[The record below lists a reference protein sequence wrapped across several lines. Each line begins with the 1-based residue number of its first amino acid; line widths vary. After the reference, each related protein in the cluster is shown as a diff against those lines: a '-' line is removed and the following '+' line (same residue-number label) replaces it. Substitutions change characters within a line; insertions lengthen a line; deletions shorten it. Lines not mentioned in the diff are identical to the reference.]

1 MIKLGNVQATTDIV
15 QTGLKKFADLV
26 GERTKGQV
34 QVQIFPASQLGT
46 EQELLEGV
54 QLGTVHM
61 FEGSAGSVGR
71 FLPDLE
77 AFAAPYVW
85 RDVDHMMKTV
95 RGPVGQG
102 LAERL
107 VKAKGMRVL
116 DFGWL
121 FGNRYLTTK
130 NKAINKP
137 EDLKGMKIRVQPTAI
152 YLETIKAMG
161 ANPTTMDFKE
171 VYLGLQSGVIDGQEN
186 PPFVIYN
193 NKFFEVQKFVMLTA
207 HITQNQAVV
216 INDKFYQGLSP
227 EFRKILTEAAYD
239 AGNFQNDLILKSEKE
254 GLDKLKEMGMTV
266 VQPDVE
272 GLPRGHQGRLEEGL
286 REVGAGA
293 VREDPGGEVEQ
304 RQRSAIS
311 GQRAAQRLGPRAD
324 PLIARERISR
334 TIAVT

>member
-1 MIKLGNVQATTDIV
+1 MQRQAVVWMVVALLLLGLGGPGPSGAQQPVVIKLGNVQATADIV

-26 GERTKGQV
+26 AERTKGQV

-61 FEGSAGSVGR
+61 FEGSTGSVGR

-77 AFAAPYVW
+77 AFAAPYIW
-85 RDVDHMMKTV
+85 RDTDHMLKVV
-95 RGPVGQG
+95 RGPLGQG
-102 LAERL
+102 LADRL

-130 NKAINKP
+130 AKAIHKP

-186 PPFVIYN
+186 PPFVIFN
-193 NKFFEVQKFVMLTA
+193 NKLFEVQKFLMLTA
-207 HITQNQAVV
+207 HITQNQAIV
-216 INDKFYQGLSP
+216 INDKFYQELSP
-227 EFRKILTEAAYD
+227 AFRRILQEAAHD
-239 AGNFQNDLILKSEKE
+239 AGNFQNDLILKSEQE
-254 GLDKLKEMGMTV
+254 YFDKLKEKGMTI
-266 VQPDVE
+266 VQPDVKAFRDATKDVWKKVSE
-272 GLPRGHQGRLEEGL
+272 KWEPGLYEKIQ
-286 REVGAGA
+286 A
-293 VREDPGGEVEQ
+293 VK
-304 RQRSAIS
+304 
-311 GQRAAQRLGPRAD
+311 
-324 PLIARERISR
+324 
-334 TIAVT
+334 

>member
-1 MIKLGNVQATTDIV
+1 MKRFAMLAALLIVAIGLLGAPTAKAGQPVLIKLGNVQSTEDIV

-26 GERTKGQV
+26 NERTKGQV

-61 FEGSAGSVGR
+61 FEGSSGSVGR

-77 AFAAPYVW
+77 VFAAPYVW
-85 RDVDHMMKTV
+85 RDVDHMLKAV

-130 NKAINKP
+130 AKAIYKP

-186 PPFVIYN
+186 PPFVIFN
-193 NKFFEVQKFVMLTA
+193 NKLFEVQKFVMLTG

-216 INDKFYQGLSP
+216 INEKLYQGLSP
-227 EFRKILTEAAYD
+227 EFRKILTDAAYD
-239 AGNFQNDLILKSEKE
+239 AGNFQNGIILKSEKE
-254 GLDKLKEMGMTV
+254 YLDKLKEKGMTV
-266 VQPDVE
+266 VQPDMKAFRE
-272 GLPRGHQGRLEEGL
+272 AT
-286 REVGAGA
+286 REVWKKVSEKWEPGLYEKIQA
-293 VREDPGGEVEQ
+293 VK
-304 RQRSAIS
+304 
-311 GQRAAQRLGPRAD
+311 
-324 PLIARERISR
+324 
-334 TIAVT
+334 

>member
-1 MIKLGNVQATTDIV
+1 MKRWFLICAAVVAVVLGGFPWPSHVAAQQPVVIKLGNVQATADIV
-15 QTGLKKFADLV
+15 QTGLKRFADLV
-26 GERTKGQV
+26 AERTKGQL

-54 QLGTVHM
+54 QLGTIHM
-61 FEGSAGSVGR
+61 FEGSSGSVGR

-85 RDVDHMMKTV
+85 RDTDHMLKTV

-121 FGNRYLTTK
+121 FGNRFLTTK
-130 NKAINKP
+130 TKAIYTP

-193 NKFFEVQKFVMLTA
+193 NKFFEVQKYVMLTA

-216 INDKFYQGLSP
+216 INERFYQSLSP
-227 EFRKILTEAAYD
+227 EFRKILTEAAYE
-239 AGNFQNDLILKSEKE
+239 AGNFQNDLVLKSEKE
-254 GLDKLKEMGMTV
+254 YLDKLKEKGMTI
-266 VQPDVE
+266 VQPDVKTFRE
-272 GLPRGHQGRLEEGL
+272 ATKDVHKKVSDKWEPGLY
-286 REVGAGA
+286 
-293 VREDPGGEVEQ
+293 
-304 RQRSAIS
+304 
-311 GQRAAQRLGPRAD
+311 
-324 PLIARERISR
+324 ERIQ
-334 TIAVT
+334 AVK

>member
-1 MIKLGNVQATTDIV
+1 VGMLVVGWAGLGPAGAQQPIVIKLGNVQSTMDIV

-26 GERTKGQV
+26 AERTQNQV
-34 QVQIFPASQLGT
+34 QIQIFPASRLGT

-61 FEGSAGSVGR
+61 FEGSTGAVGR

-85 RDVDHMMKTV
+85 RDADHMLKVV
-95 RGPVGQG
+95 RGPIGQG

-107 VKAKGMRVL
+107 VQAKGIRVL

-130 NKAINKP
+130 TRAIHRP
-137 EDLKGMKIRVQPTAI
+137 DDLKGMKIRVQPTAI

-161 ANPTTMDFKE
+161 ANPTSMDFKE

-193 NKFFEVQKFVMLTA
+193 NKLFEVQKFVMLTA

-216 INDKFYQGLSP
+216 INDKFYQRLSP
-227 EFRKILTEAAYD
+227 EFRQILTAAAIE
-239 AGNFQNDLILKSEKE
+239 AGNFQNDLVLQQEQADLDRLREK
-254 GLDKLKEMGMTV
+254 GMTI
-266 VQPDVE
+266 VQPDVQAFRE
-272 GLPRGHQGRLEEGL
+272 ATKDVYKKVAEKWEPRLY
-286 REVGAGA
+286 
-293 VREDPGGEVEQ
+293 
-304 RQRSAIS
+304 
-311 GQRAAQRLGPRAD
+311 
-324 PLIARERISR
+324 ERIQE
-334 TIAVT
+334 VK

>member
-1 MIKLGNVQATTDIV
+1 MKRSLLIGVAVVVLVAVLGFATAQAQQPIVIKLGNVQATGDIV

-61 FEGSAGSVGR
+61 FEGSTGSVGR

-77 AFAAPYVW
+77 AFAAPYIW
-85 RDVDHMMKTV
+85 QSPEHMLKAV
-95 RGPVGQG
+95 RGPVGQS

-107 VKAKGMRVL
+107 VKAKGIRVL

-130 NKAINKP
+130 AKAIMKP

-186 PPFVIYN
+186 PPFVIFN
-193 NKFFEVQKFVMLTA
+193 NKLFEVQKFLMLTG

-216 INDKFYQGLSP
+216 INDKFFQGLSP
-227 EFRKILTEAAYD
+227 EFRKIVTEAAYE
-239 AGNFQNDLILKSEKE
+239 AGNFQNDLVLKSEKE
-254 GLDKLKEMGMTV
+254 YLDKLKESGMTI
-266 VQPDVE
+266 VQPDVKAFRE
-272 GLPRGHQGRLEEGL
+272 ATKDVWKKVSEKWEPGLY
-286 REVGAGA
+286 
-293 VREDPGGEVEQ
+293 
-304 RQRSAIS
+304 
-311 GQRAAQRLGPRAD
+311 
-324 PLIARERISR
+324 ERIQQ
-334 TIAVT
+334 AK

>member
-1 MIKLGNVQATTDIV
+1 MLRHTVLWMMIALLFVGIAGPGAASAQQPILIKLGNVQATGDIV

-26 GERTKGQV
+26 AERTKGQV

-54 QLGTVHM
+54 QLGTLHM
-61 FEGSAGSVGR
+61 FEGSTGSVGR

-77 AFAAPYVW
+77 AFAAPYIW
-85 RDVDHMMKTV
+85 RDTDHMLKVV
-95 RGPVGQG
+95 RGPIGQE
-102 LAERL
+102 LADRL

-130 NKAINKP
+130 SKPIYKP

-186 PPFVIYN
+186 PPFVIFN
-193 NKFFEVQKFVMLTA
+193 NKLFEVQKYVMLTA
-207 HITQNQAVV
+207 HITQNQAIV
-216 INDKFYQGLSP
+216 INDKVYQGLSP
-227 EFRKILTEAAYD
+227 EFRKILQDSARE
-239 AGNFQNDLILKSEKE
+239 AGNFQNELILKSEQE
-254 GLDKLKEMGMTV
+254 YLDKLKEKGMIII
-266 VQPDVE
+266 QPDVKAFRE
-272 GLPRGHQGRLEEGL
+272 ATKDVWKKVSEKWEPGLYEKIQ
-286 REVGAGA
+286 A
-293 VREDPGGEVEQ
+293 VR
-304 RQRSAIS
+304 
-311 GQRAAQRLGPRAD
+311 
-324 PLIARERISR
+324 
-334 TIAVT
+334 

>member
-1 MIKLGNVQATTDIV
+1 MKRFAMLGALLIVAIGLLGVPTAQAGQPIVIKLGNVQATGDIV

-26 GERTKGQV
+26 GERSKGQV

-61 FEGSAGSVGR
+61 FEGSSGSVGR

-77 AFAAPYVW
+77 VFAAPYVW
-85 RDVDHMMKTV
+85 RDVDHMLKAV

-121 FGNRYLTTK
+121 FGNRYLTTR
-130 NKAINKP
+130 NKAINRP

-186 PPFVIYN
+186 PPFVIFN
-193 NKFFEVQKFVMLTA
+193 NKLFEVQKFVMLTA
-207 HITQNQAVV
+207 HITQNQAIV
-216 INDKFYQGLSP
+216 INEKFYQALSP
-227 EFRKILTEAAYD
+227 ALRKVVTEAAFD
-239 AGNFQNDLILKSEKE
+239 AGNFQNEIILKSENE
-254 GLDKLKEMGMTV
+254 YLDKLKEKGMTV
-266 VQPDVE
+266 VRPDVAAFRE
-272 GLPRGHQGRLEEGL
+272 ATKEVWKKVSEKWEPGLYGKIQ
-286 REVGAGA
+286 A
-293 VREDPGGEVEQ
+293 VK
-304 RQRSAIS
+304 
-311 GQRAAQRLGPRAD
+311 
-324 PLIARERISR
+324 
-334 TIAVT
+334 

>member
-1 MIKLGNVQATTDIV
+1 MKRGIAAGVFLVLGIVLLGTAPAPAQQPIVIKLGNVQSTEDIV
-15 QTGLKKFADLV
+15 QTGLKKLADLV
-26 GERTKGQV
+26 NERTKGQL

-61 FEGSAGSVGR
+61 FEGSSGSVGR

-77 AFAAPYVW
+77 VFAAPYVW
-85 RDVDHMMKTV
+85 RDVDHMLKTV

-130 NKAINKP
+130 TKAINKP

-186 PPFVIYN
+186 PPFVIFN
-193 NKFFEVQKFVMLTA
+193 NKLFEVQKFVMLTA
-207 HITQNQAVV
+207 HITQNQAIV
-216 INDKFYQGLSP
+216 INEKFFQGLSP

-239 AGNFQNDLILKSEKE
+239 AGNFQNDIVLKSEKE
-254 GLDKLKEMGMTV
+254 YLDKLKEKGMTV
-266 VQPDVE
+266 VQPDVKAFRE
-272 GLPRGHQGRLEEGL
+272 ATKDVWKKVSEKWEPGLYEKIQ
-286 REVGAGA
+286 A
-293 VREDPGGEVEQ
+293 VK
-304 RQRSAIS
+304 
-311 GQRAAQRLGPRAD
+311 
-324 PLIARERISR
+324 
-334 TIAVT
+334 

>member
-1 MIKLGNVQATTDIV
+1 MTRRRLVVVLVALALTLTGLAYPGGTGAQQPIVIKLGNVQSTEDIV
-15 QTGLKKFADLV
+15 QSGLKRFADLV
-26 GERTKGQV
+26 GEHTQGKI

-61 FEGSAGSVGR
+61 FEGSTGSVGR

-77 AFAAPYVW
+77 AFAAPYIW
-85 RDVDHMMKTV
+85 RDTDHMLKVV
-95 RGPVGQG
+95 RGPIGQE

-107 VKAKGMRVL
+107 IKAKGMRVL

-130 NKAINKP
+130 SKAVYKP

-186 PPFVIYN
+186 PPFVIFN
-193 NKFFEVQKFVMLTA
+193 NKLFEVQKYVMLTA
-207 HITQNQAVV
+207 HITQNQAIV

-227 EFRKILTEAAYD
+227 EFRKILQDAAHE
-239 AGNFQNDLILKSEKE
+239 AGNFQNGLILKSEQE
-254 GLDKLKEMGMTV
+254 YLDKLKEKGMTV
-266 VQPDVE
+266 VQPDVKAFRE
-272 GLPRGHQGRLEEGL
+272 ATKDVWKKVSEKWQPRL
-286 REVGAGA
+286 V
-293 VREDPGGEVEQ
+293 
-304 RQRSAIS
+304 
-311 GQRAAQRLGPRAD
+311 
-324 PLIARERISR
+324 ERIQE
-334 TIAVT
+334 VK

>member
-1 MIKLGNVQATTDIV
+1 MKRGIALGIMAAIVIVLCGAALAPAQQPIVIKLGNVQATADLV
-15 QTGLKKFADLV
+15 QEGLKKFADLV
-26 GERTKGQV
+26 TDRTKGQI

-61 FEGSAGSVGR
+61 FEGSSGSVGR

-77 AFAAPYVW
+77 VFAAPYVW
-85 RDVDHMMKTV
+85 RDVDHMLKTV

-130 NKAINKP
+130 SKAIYKP

-193 NKFFEVQKFVMLTA
+193 NKFFEVQKFLMLTA
-207 HITQNQAVV
+207 HITQNQAIV

-227 EFRKILTEAAYD
+227 EFRKILTDAAYE
-239 AGNFQNDLILKSEKE
+239 AGNYQNDIVLKSEQE
-254 GLDKLKEMGMTV
+254 GLDKLKEKGMAV
-266 VQPDVE
+266 VQPDLKAFREATKDVWKKVSE
-272 GLPRGHQGRLEEGL
+272 KWEPGLYEKIQ
-286 REVGAGA
+286 A
-293 VREDPGGEVEQ
+293 VK
-304 RQRSAIS
+304 
-311 GQRAAQRLGPRAD
+311 
-324 PLIARERISR
+324 
-334 TIAVT
+334 

>member
-1 MIKLGNVQATTDIV
+1 MKRLALLCTVLAFGLASLVGPFPALAQQPIVIKLGNVQATADIV
-15 QTGLKKFADLV
+15 QTGLKRFADLV
-26 GERTKGQV
+26 SERTKGRM

-54 QLGTVHM
+54 QLGTIHM
-61 FEGSAGSVGR
+61 FEGSSGSVGR

-77 AFAAPYVW
+77 AFAAPFVW
-85 RDVDHMMKTV
+85 RDVDHMLKTV
-95 RGPVGQG
+95 RGPVGLG

-121 FGNRYLTTK
+121 FGNRFLTTK
-130 NKAINKP
+130 TKAIHTP

-186 PPFVIYN
+186 PPFVIFN
-193 NKFFEVQKFVMLTA
+193 NKFFEVQKYVMLTA

-216 INDKFYQGLSP
+216 INDKFYQSLSP
-227 EFRKILTEAAYD
+227 EFRKILTDAAYE
-239 AGNFQNDLILKSEKE
+239 AGNFQNDLVLKSEKE
-254 GLDKLKEMGMTV
+254 YLDKLKEKGMTI
-266 VQPDVE
+266 VQPDVKAFRE
-272 GLPRGHQGRLEEGL
+272 ATKDVYKKVSEKWEPGLY
-286 REVGAGA
+286 
-293 VREDPGGEVEQ
+293 
-304 RQRSAIS
+304 
-311 GQRAAQRLGPRAD
+311 
-324 PLIARERISR
+324 ERIQ
-334 TIAVT
+334 AVK

>member
-1 MIKLGNVQATTDIV
+1 MAAIVIVLCGAALAPAQQPIVIKLGNVQATADLV
-15 QTGLKKFADLV
+15 QEGLKKFADLV
-26 GERTKGQV
+26 TDRTKGQI

-61 FEGSAGSVGR
+61 FEGSSGSVGR

-77 AFAAPYVW
+77 VFAAPYVW
-85 RDVDHMMKTV
+85 RDVDHMLKTV

-130 NKAINKP
+130 SKAIYKP

-193 NKFFEVQKFVMLTA
+193 NKFFEVQKFLMLTA
-207 HITQNQAVV
+207 HITQNQAIV
-216 INDKFYQGLSP
+216 INDKLYQGLSP
-227 EFRKILTEAAYD
+227 EFRKILTDAAYE
-239 AGNFQNDLILKSEKE
+239 AGNYQNDIVLKSEQE
-254 GLDKLKEMGMTV
+254 GLDKLKEKGMTV
-266 VQPDVE
+266 VQPDLKAFREATKDVWKKVSE
-272 GLPRGHQGRLEEGL
+272 KWEPGLYEKIQ
-286 REVGAGA
+286 A
-293 VREDPGGEVEQ
+293 VK
-304 RQRSAIS
+304 
-311 GQRAAQRLGPRAD
+311 
-324 PLIARERISR
+324 
-334 TIAVT
+334 

>member
-1 MIKLGNVQATTDIV
+1 MSRRSVFIVFLAMSVAILAWGAPAQAGQPIVIKLGNVQATGDIV
-15 QTGLKKFADLV
+15 QIGLKRFADLV
-26 GERTKGQV
+26 AERTQGQI

-54 QLGTVHM
+54 QLGTIHM
-61 FEGSAGSVGR
+61 FEGSTGSVGR

-77 AFAAPYVW
+77 AFAAPYIW
-85 RDVDHMMKTV
+85 RNPDHMLKVV
-95 RGPVGQG
+95 RGPIGQE

-107 VKAKGMRVL
+107 VKAKGIRVL

-130 NKAINKP
+130 SKAVYRP

-193 NKFFEVQKFVMLTA
+193 NKFFEVQKFLMLTA

-227 EFRKILTEAAYD
+227 EFRKILTEAAYE
-239 AGNFQNDLILKSEKE
+239 AGNYQNDLILKSEQE
-254 GLDKLKEMGMTV
+254 YFDKLKEKGMTI
-266 VQPDVE
+266 VQPDVAAFRE
-272 GLPRGHQGRLEEGL
+272 ATKDVWKKVSEKWEPGLY
-286 REVGAGA
+286 
-293 VREDPGGEVEQ
+293 
-304 RQRSAIS
+304 
-311 GQRAAQRLGPRAD
+311 
-324 PLIARERISR
+324 ERIQ
-334 TIAVT
+334 AVQ

>member
-1 MIKLGNVQATTDIV
+1 MTRRVVLWGVLAVLVIGLTYSGPAGAQQPIVIKLGNVQAPADIV

-26 GERTKGQV
+26 AERTKNQI

-61 FEGSAGSVGR
+61 FEGSTGAVGR

-77 AFAAPYVW
+77 AFAAPYIW
-85 RDVDHMMKTV
+85 RDLDHMLKVV
-95 RGPVGQG
+95 RGPIGQE

-130 NKAINKP
+130 NKAIYKP

-161 ANPTTMDFKE
+161 ANPTTLDFKE

-193 NKFFEVQKFVMLTA
+193 NNFFEVQKYVMLTA
-207 HITQNQAVV
+207 HITQNQTIV
-216 INDKFYQGLSP
+216 INEKFYQGLSP
-227 EFRKILTEAAYD
+227 EFRKILTEAAIE
-239 AGNFQNDLILKSEKE
+239 AGNLQNDLVLKSEKAD
-254 GLDKLKEMGMTV
+254 LDRLQEKGMTI
-266 VQPDVE
+266 VQPDVKAFRE
-272 GLPRGHQGRLEEGL
+272 ATKDVWKKVSEKWEPRLY
-286 REVGAGA
+286 
-293 VREDPGGEVEQ
+293 
-304 RQRSAIS
+304 
-311 GQRAAQRLGPRAD
+311 
-324 PLIARERISR
+324 ERIQE
-334 TIAVT
+334 VK

>member
-1 MIKLGNVQATTDIV
+1 MKRWSLLFVIGALVTVLAVFAAPSPAGAQQPIVIKLGNVQATADIV

-26 GERTKGQV
+26 AERTKNQI
-34 QVQIFPASQLGT
+34 QIQIFPASQLGT

-54 QLGTVHM
+54 QLGTMHM
-61 FEGSAGSVGR
+61 FEGSTGSVGR

-77 AFAAPYVW
+77 AFAAPYIW
-85 RDVDHMMKTV
+85 RDLDHMLKVV
-95 RGPVGQG
+95 RGPIGQE

-130 NKAINKP
+130 NKAIYKP
-137 EDLKGMKIRVQPTAI
+137 EDLKGMKVRVQPTAI

-216 INDKFYQGLSP
+216 INDKFYQGLSQ
-227 EFRKILTEAAYD
+227 EFRKVLTEAAIE
-239 AGNFQNDLILKSEKE
+239 AGNFQNDLVLKSEQAD
-254 GLDKLKEMGMTV
+254 LDRLKEKGMTI
-266 VQPDVE
+266 VQPDVKAFRE
-272 GLPRGHQGRLEEGL
+272 ATKDVWRKVSEKWEPRLY
-286 REVGAGA
+286 
-293 VREDPGGEVEQ
+293 
-304 RQRSAIS
+304 
-311 GQRAAQRLGPRAD
+311 
-324 PLIARERISR
+324 ERIQE
-334 TIAVT
+334 VK

>member
-1 MIKLGNVQATTDIV
+1 VVRWGVLAVLVIGLTYSGPAGAQQPIVIKLGNVQAPADIV

-26 GERTKGQV
+26 AERTKNQI

-54 QLGTVHM
+54 QLGTIHM
-61 FEGSAGSVGR
+61 FEGSTGSVGR

-77 AFAAPYVW
+77 AFAAPYIW
-85 RDVDHMMKTV
+85 RDLDHMLKVV
-95 RGPVGQG
+95 RGPIGQE

-116 DFGWL
+116 EFGWL

-130 NKAINKP
+130 SKAIYKP

-216 INDKFYQGLSP
+216 INEKFYQGLSP
-227 EFRKILTEAAYD
+227 AFQKILTDAAIE
-239 AGNFQNDLILKSEKE
+239 AGNFQNDLVLKSEKAD
-254 GLDKLKEMGMTV
+254 LDRLQEKGMTI
-266 VQPDVE
+266 VQPDVKAFRE
-272 GLPRGHQGRLEEGL
+272 ATKDVWKKVSEKWEPRLY
-286 REVGAGA
+286 
-293 VREDPGGEVEQ
+293 
-304 RQRSAIS
+304 
-311 GQRAAQRLGPRAD
+311 
-324 PLIARERISR
+324 ERIQD
-334 TIAVT
+334 VK

>member
-1 MIKLGNVQATTDIV
+1 MKRLAVTLAVFLFVVVGLASPGPAPAQQPIVIKLGNVQAPADIV

-26 GERTKGQV
+26 AERTKNQI

-61 FEGSAGSVGR
+61 FEGSTGSVGR

-77 AFAAPYVW
+77 AFAAPYIW
-85 RDVDHMMKTV
+85 RDLDHMLKVV
-95 RGPVGQG
+95 RGPIGQE

-130 NKAINKP
+130 SKAIYKP

-227 EFRKILTEAAYD
+227 EFRKILTEAAIE
-239 AGNFQNDLILKSEKE
+239 AGNFQNDLVLKSEQAD
-254 GLDKLKEMGMTV
+254 LDRLKEKGMTI
-266 VQPDVE
+266 VQPDVKAFRE
-272 GLPRGHQGRLEEGL
+272 ATKDVWKKVSDKWEPRLY
-286 REVGAGA
+286 
-293 VREDPGGEVEQ
+293 
-304 RQRSAIS
+304 
-311 GQRAAQRLGPRAD
+311 
-324 PLIARERISR
+324 ERIQE
-334 TIAVT
+334 VK

>member
-1 MIKLGNVQATTDIV
+1 MKRFAMLGAFLIVAIGLLGVPTAQAGQPIVIKLGNVQATGDIV

-26 GERTKGQV
+26 GERSKGQV

-61 FEGSAGSVGR
+61 FEGSSGSVGR

-77 AFAAPYVW
+77 VFAAPYVW
-85 RDVDHMMKTV
+85 RDVDHMLKAV

-130 NKAINKP
+130 NKAINRP

-186 PPFVIYN
+186 PPFVIFN
-193 NKFFEVQKFVMLTA
+193 NKLFEVQKFVMLTA
-207 HITQNQAVV
+207 HITQNQAIV
-216 INDKFYQGLSP
+216 INEKFYQSLSP
-227 EFRKILTEAAYD
+227 ELRKVVTGAAYD
-239 AGNFQNDLILKSEKE
+239 AGNFQNEIILKSENE
-254 GLDKLKEMGMTV
+254 YLDKLKEKGMTV
-266 VQPDVE
+266 VRPDVAAFRE
-272 GLPRGHQGRLEEGL
+272 ATKEVWKKVSEKWEPGLYGKIQ
-286 REVGAGA
+286 A
-293 VREDPGGEVEQ
+293 VK
-304 RQRSAIS
+304 
-311 GQRAAQRLGPRAD
+311 
-324 PLIARERISR
+324 
-334 TIAVT
+334 